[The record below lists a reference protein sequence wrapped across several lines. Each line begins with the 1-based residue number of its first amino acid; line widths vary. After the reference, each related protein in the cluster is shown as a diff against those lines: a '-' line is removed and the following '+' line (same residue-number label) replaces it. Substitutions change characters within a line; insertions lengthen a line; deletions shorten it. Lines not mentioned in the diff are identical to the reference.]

1 MPSRRA
7 QAIGSRTGSPLDS
20 RLLGD
25 PVRTGERQR
34 RTVLGAVIRS
44 DRPLMAVLQAARD
57 IRLPDWRVASGAIY
71 QTLWNVLTGRPQGH
85 GIKDYDLIY
94 FDGNDL
100 SFEAEDRL
108 IRNAAKHFSFADK
121 PVEIRN
127 QARVHLWYPQKF
139 GIAYS
144 PLTCSDESLTRY
156 LSPTQ
161 AIAVRLEDDDSL
173 DIVAPFG
180 LANAFAMR
188 IVPNPIFSN
197 PASYRQKAMSAKENW
212 PELEVAGV

>member
-1 MPSRRA
+1 MSSKRA
-7 QAIGSRTGSPLDS
+7 QAIGTTPNSPLD
-20 RLLGD
+20 RHLLGD
-25 PVRTGERQR
+25 PARTCEHER

-44 DRPLMAVLQAARD
+44 DHALMAVLRAARD

-94 FDGNDL
+94 FDGSDL

-108 IRNAAKHFSFADK
+108 IAKAAKYFSFTDK

-139 GIAYS
+139 GIEYKA
-144 PLTCSDESLTRY
+144 LTCSDESLTRY

-161 AIAVRLEDDDSL
+161 AIAVRLEDDDNL

-197 PASYRQKAMSAKENW
+197 PVSYRRKAMSAKENW
-212 PELEVAGV
+212 PELEVAGI